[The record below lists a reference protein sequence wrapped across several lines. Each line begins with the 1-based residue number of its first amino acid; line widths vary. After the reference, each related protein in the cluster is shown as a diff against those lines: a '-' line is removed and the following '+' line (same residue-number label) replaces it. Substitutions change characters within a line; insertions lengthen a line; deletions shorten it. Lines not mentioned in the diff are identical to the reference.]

1 MGRCSPAS
9 LSSPPIGPNS
19 LRTLQARQDYRLQ
32 LSGWEGAGVGGG
44 RPLPAP
50 PLPPPWDPAP
60 DPLPT

>member
-19 LRTLQARQDYRLQ
+19 LRTLQARQDYQLQ
-32 LSGWEGAGVGGG
+32 LSGWEGAGGG